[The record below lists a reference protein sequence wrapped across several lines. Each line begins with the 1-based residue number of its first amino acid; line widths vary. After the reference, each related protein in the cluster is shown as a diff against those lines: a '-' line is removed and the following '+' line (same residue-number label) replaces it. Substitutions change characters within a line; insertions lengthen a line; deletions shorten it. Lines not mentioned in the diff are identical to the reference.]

1 MGMTGNTIGGLTASN
16 AAYNWMNAANARLGL
31 LSFKGN
37 MQQAHKK
44 DQQLELDML
53 NYGLQYKAGLLM
65 DETNKKIQ
73 NDHIKRS
80 FSIFA

>member
-1 MGMTGNTIGGLTASN
+1 MMTNPIGGLMATN

-37 MQQAHKK
+37 MKQAHQK
-44 DQQLELDML
+44 DKQLELDML

-65 DETNKKIQ
+65 DETNKKIEK
-73 NDHIKRS
+73 DHIKRS